1 MRFVCNICGNTCNL
15 YRVKFTSVN
24 NKLVCKDAYCCEEY
38 MEQVITDEYKGIP
51 DIHRDA
57 DDTQHSNPLKVW
69 DKFKSDY
76 AEKP

>member
-57 DDTQHSNPLKVW
+57 DDTQHSNPMKLW
-69 DKFKSDY
+69 DKLKSDH